1 MLDALTDPTQLQRA
15 KGRASVALVA
25 GRGGRAVLGDL
36 HQQGSAKAI
45 LPRVD
50 GDATEVVFLNTSGG
64 LTGGDRL
71 DYALTLAPGL
81 RATAT
86 TQTAER
92 AYRSAAGTARAEVR
106 LSVGTGGWLDW
117 LPQETILFDGA
128 SLERDI
134 RLDLGA
140 GAGCL
145 FLESVILGRH
155 AMGETVTGLH
165 FRDNRLI
172 RREGQPVWAELLE
185 IDTRV
190 LERKDNPAI
199 LGGARAMA
207 TLALVR
213 PDAAD
218 RLDALRAVLDEAG
231 VEAGASAF
239 DGRLILRLIARD
251 GLPLRRQILRGLS
264 VLRPGPVPRVWQ
276 V

>member
-1 MLDALTDPTQLQRA
+1 MLDAPTDPARLQRA
-15 KGRASVALVA
+15 MGRASVALVA
-25 GRGGRAVLGDL
+25 GRNGCAVLADL

-50 GDATEVVFLNTSGG
+50 GGATEVVFLNTSGG

-71 DYALTLAPGL
+71 DFALTLAPAL

-106 LSVGTGGWLDW
+106 LSVGAGGWLDW

-134 RLDLGA
+134 RVDLGP

-155 AMGETVTGLH
+155 AMGETLTGLQ

-172 RREGQPVWAELLE
+172 RREGQPLWNEPLE

-190 LERKDNPAI
+190 LARAGNPAM
-199 LGGARAMA
+199 LGGARAIA
-207 TLALVR
+207 TLALVH
-213 PDAAD
+213 PQAAD
-218 RLDALRAVLDEAG
+218 RLAALRAVLDEDG
-231 VEAGASAF
+231 VESGASAF
-239 DGRLILRLIARD
+239 DGRLVLRLIAWD
-251 GLPLRRQILRGLS
+251 GLPLRRQILRALS

-276 V
+276 I